1 MDTPRRIK
9 TLQGVVIVI
18 AAIVLLRLFYIQVL
32 DGSYK
37 TNADNNVLRYMVQYP
52 PRGEVYDRNGRF
64 LVQSKEAYD
73 LMATPREVRPFDT
86 ALMSRI
92 LGVPV
97 EQIRKE
103 LIKASNFSR
112 RRASV
117 IVKQLP
123 KETKLRLEEHQFPG
137 FFTVYRTVR
146 SYPTKMA
153 GNLLGYVGEVD
164 DRILERDPYY
174 RSGDYIGRSGIEQ
187 AYEEVLR
194 GEKGVKIEMV
204 DVHGIPKGSYANG
217 IYDTLPSPGVA
228 ITCTIDARLQALA
241 EELMEGKVGS
251 VVAIE
256 PETGEIL
263 VMANSPTYDP
273 DELVGRDRGNNYMKL
288 LNDPRRPLYN
298 RAVMSF
304 YPPGST
310 FKVIQGLIGMQEGV
324 LSPSQ
329 TYPCHGGYPYGRG
342 VKCHAHGSPLDLEA
356 AIANSCNA
364 YFCYVFR
371 NIIENKKYKNIE
383 EGFGVWAD
391 YVRSFGYGR
400 KLGTDFTG
408 ELNGNV
414 PSSEFYDKAY
424 RGRWNGLTVISLS
437 IGQGELGCTPLQMA
451 NMVATVANR
460 GHYRTPHVVKRI
472 HDRDSIDARF
482 YVNHTTRVDA
492 RWFEPI
498 VEGMY
503 QAVNGGGTG
512 RIAMVPGLDICGKTG
527 TAQNPHGA
535 DNSTFFCF
543 APRNN
548 PKIAVSV
555 YIENGGFG
563 ATVAAP
569 IASLLTELYLT
580 DTIQRAPLVEYV
592 KNKQI
597 SYPYY
602 ERQQRK

>member
-1 MDTPRRIK
+1 M
-9 TLQGVVIVI
+9 
-18 AAIVLLRLFYIQVL
+18 
-32 DGSYK
+32 
-37 TNADNNVLRYMVQYP
+37 
-52 PRGEVYDRNGRF
+52 
-64 LVQSKEAYD
+64 
-73 LMATPREVRPFDT
+73 
-86 ALMSRI
+86 
-92 LGVPV
+92 
-97 EQIRKE
+97 
-103 LIKASNFSR
+103 
-112 RRASV
+112 
-117 IVKQLP
+117 
-123 KETKLRLEEHQFPG
+123 
-137 FFTVYRTVR
+137 
-146 SYPTKMA
+146 
-153 GNLLGYVGEVD
+153 
-164 DRILERDPYY
+164 
-174 RSGDYIGRSGIEQ
+174 
-187 AYEEVLR
+187 
-194 GEKGVKIEMV
+194 
-204 DVHGIPKGSYANG
+204 
-217 IYDTLPSPGVA
+217 
-228 ITCTIDARLQALA
+228 
-241 EELMEGKVGS
+241 
-251 VVAIE
+251 
-256 PETGEIL
+256 
-263 VMANSPTYDP
+263 
-273 DELVGRDRGNNYMKL
+273 
-288 LNDPRRPLYN
+288 
-298 RAVMSF
+298 
-304 YPPGST
+304 
-310 FKVIQGLIGMQEGV
+310 
-324 LSPSQ
+324 
-329 TYPCHGGYPYGRG
+329 
-342 VKCHAHGSPLDLEA
+342 
-356 AIANSCNA
+356 
-364 YFCYVFR
+364 
-371 NIIENKKYKNIE
+371 
-383 EGFGVWAD
+383 WAD

-597 SYPYY
+597 AYPYY

>member
-1 MDTPRRIK
+1 MERFSRVRI
-9 TLQGVVIVI
+9 LQGTVI
-18 AAIVLLRLFYIQVL
+18 AAAVIILLRLFYIQVL

-37 TNADNNVLRYMVQYP
+37 SYAENNALRYVVQYP
-52 PRGEVYDRNGRF
+52 PRGEVYDRNGKF
-64 LVQSKEAYD
+64 LVQSKESYD

-86 ALMSRI
+86 LLMSRV

-97 EQIRKE
+97 EQIRKG
-103 LIKASNFSR
+103 LKKASEFSR

-123 KETKLRLEEHQFPG
+123 KEIKLRLEEYNFPG

-153 GNLLGYVGEVD
+153 GNLLGYVGEVG
-164 DRILERDPYY
+164 ERTIEKDPYY
-174 RSGDYIGRSGIEQ
+174 RSGDYIGMSGIEQ

-194 GEKGVKIEMV
+194 GVKGVKIEMV
-204 DVHGIPKGSYANG
+204 DVHGIPKGSYGGG

-228 ITCTIDARLQALA
+228 ITCTIDGRLQQLA
-241 EELMEGKVGS
+241 EQLMDGKVGS

-256 PETGEIL
+256 PATGEIL
-263 VMANSPTYDP
+263 VMASSPTYDP
-273 DELVGRDRGNNYMKL
+273 DQMVGRDRGNNYIRL
-288 LNDPRRPLYN
+288 LRDPRRPLYN
-298 RAVMSF
+298 RAVMSP

-310 FKVIQGLIGMQEGV
+310 FKVMQGLIGLQEGV
-324 LSPSQ
+324 LVPEQS
-329 TYPCHGGYPYGRG
+329 YPCYGGYPYGRG
-342 VKCHAHGSPLDLEA
+342 VGCHHHSSPLNLMG
-356 AIANSCNA
+356 AIQNSCNA

-371 NIIENKKYKNIE
+371 NILENRKYRNIE
-383 EGFGVWAD
+383 EAFDAWAE

-400 KLGTDFTG
+400 KLDSDFNG

-414 PSSEFYDKAY
+414 PTAAYYDKTY
-424 RGRWNGLTVISLS
+424 RGHWNGLTVISLS
-437 IGQGELGCTPLQMA
+437 IGQGEMGCTPLQMA
-451 NMVATVANR
+451 NMVAAVANR
-460 GHYRTPHVVKRI
+460 GHYRIPHVVKRI
-472 HDRDSIDARF
+472 HDRDSIDSRF
-482 YVNHTTRVDA
+482 YQDFYTKIAPRYFD
-492 RWFEPI
+492 PI
-498 VEGMY
+498 IEGMY
-503 QAVNGGGTG
+503 RAVNEGGV
-512 RIAMVPGLDICGKTG
+512 AMVPGLDICGKTG

-535 DNSTFFCF
+535 DNSAFFCF
-543 APRNN
+543 APRHQ

-580 DTIQRAPLVEYV
+580 DTITRPELVERV
-592 KNKQI
+592 KNMHI

-602 ERQQRK
+602 ERQRAK